1 MDIFNSKLDNSGRIW
16 LHRSKGRTTT
26 DSYHEQL
33 YIMIETWSCGPSI
46 GIAEFFLYTASAFEL
61 GESRFCYIFCRNRSF
76 TAPGG
81 SKARDSITTRK
92 GGRVSVLSIAHHNK
106 PTS

>member
-1 MDIFNSKLDNSGRIW
+1 MGIFNSKLDNSGRIW
-16 LHRSKGRTTT
+16 LHRSKGRTT
-26 DSYHEQL
+26 DSYHESL

-61 GESRFCYIFCRNRSF
+61 GKSRFCYIFCRNRSF

-81 SKARDSITTRK
+81 LKAGDSITTRK
-92 GGRVSVLSIAHHNK
+92 GVRVSALTIAHQNK